1 MLEDYFQEEYL
12 KIQLAL
18 EPDATASH
26 LIYLMNG
33 ARDNAIVEKDLF
45 YYRIISGAIDFC
57 RGKNIDE
64 IRGQVGFLCEK
75 SA

>member
-18 EPDATASH
+18 EPDATAAH
-26 LIYLMNG
+26 LIYLMNR
-33 ARDNAIVEKDLF
+33 ARDKAIIERDQF
-45 YYRIISGAIDFC
+45 YYKIVSGVIDFC
-57 RGKNIDE
+57 MGKNIEE
-64 IRGQVGFLCEK
+64 IRKEADSLCVK